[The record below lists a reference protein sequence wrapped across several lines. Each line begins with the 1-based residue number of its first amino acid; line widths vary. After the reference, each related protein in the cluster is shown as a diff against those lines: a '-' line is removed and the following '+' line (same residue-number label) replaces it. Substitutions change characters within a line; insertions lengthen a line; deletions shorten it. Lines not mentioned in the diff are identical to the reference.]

1 MDKTWIENN
10 LKIAINLEW
19 LGVRFEDT
27 KDIKGEFGLPKTA
40 YYYSVPESSVI
51 TLDDQELNS
60 RIQTAH
66 GLKLLA
72 KERILNM
79 NIDALKKVY
88 PDEED
93 FIEDVTNNSADYFQF
108 YAKVRVGEVWN
119 EEMANKR
126 MEELLQDIQNAAAY
140 KEV

>member
-1 MDKTWIENN
+1 MDKKWIEDN
-10 LKIAINLEW
+10 LKIVLNLEW

-27 KDIKGEFGLPKTA
+27 KDVKGEFGLPKTA

-51 TLDDQELNS
+51 TLDDQELNN

-79 NIDALKKVY
+79 NIDALKKMY
-88 PDEED
+88 PDEKEFLED
-93 FIEDVTNNSADYFQF
+93 IKNNSADYFQF

-126 MEELLQDIQNAAAY
+126 IEKLLQDIQNAAAY

>member
-1 MDKTWIENN
+1 MDKKWIEDN
-10 LKIAINLEW
+10 LRIIIDLEW

-27 KDIKGEFGLPKTA
+27 KDVKGEFGLPKTA

-51 TLDDQELNS
+51 TLDDQELNN

-79 NIDALKKVY
+79 NIDVLKKMY
-88 PDEED
+88 PDEEE
-93 FIEDVTNNSADYFQF
+93 FLEDITNNSADYFQF

-126 MEELLQDIQNAAAY
+126 LEELLQDIQKATAY